1 MIEMNA
7 GKLKM
12 ARLSGGWTQAEA
24 AYRLGLSQP
33 YYSQLES
40 GSRPVPSDLALT
52 AVREFQLSPVALPL
66 PALDPHLAP
75 VDPRELAGQLA
86 WLAYPGFTHM
96 KKASRPM
103 NPAFVVAGALANA
116 DLDVRLVEALPWALS
131 TFPDLDWDWL
141 SAQCRLGNQ
150 QNRLGYLVSLAM
162 KLAKPGA
169 DADLANALSELERS
183 RLAVEGTL
191 CRESMSAAERTWARK
206 HRPTDAAH
214 WNLLT
219 TLTADQLTHAA

>member
-33 YYSQLES
+33 YYSQLEI

-96 KKASRPM
+96 KKASR
-103 NPAFVVAGALANA
+103 G
-116 DLDVRLVEALPWALS
+116 
-131 TFPDLDWDWL
+131 
-141 SAQCRLGNQ
+141 Q
-150 QNRLGYLVSLAM
+150 
-162 KLAKPGA
+162 
-169 DADLANALSELERS
+169 
-183 RLAVEGTL
+183 
-191 CRESMSAAERTWARK
+191 
-206 HRPTDAAH
+206 
-214 WNLLT
+214 
-219 TLTADQLTHAA
+219 